1 MITGERLAITLRY
14 YATRDNLTTIAAG
27 YCIGKSTAAK
37 IVVDTGIAIDKALQP
52 QYFTVPNTEE
62 EWRKIAIDLSRIWNF
77 PNCVGSIDGKHI
89 GMQAPANSGSLYYNY
104 KKFHSTILLALCD
117 ADYEFTMFDL
127 GAYGR
132 EGDKSVFS
140 SSFIFQKPENDSIKI
155 PPATTLPYCDVQ
167 LSHCFVGDDAF
178 PLKTYLMKPYPGR
191 CTSTMLEDL
200 RVFNYR

>member
-37 IVVDTGIAIDKALQP
+37 IVVDTGIAIDKVLQP
-52 QYFTVPNTEE
+52 QYTVPSTEE
-62 EWRKIAIDLSRIWNF
+62 EWRKIAINLSTIWNF

-140 SSFIFQKPENDSIKI
+140 SSFIFQKLENDSLKI
-155 PPATTLPYCDVQ
+155 PLQQHYRIVTFNCLIV
-167 LSHCFVGDDAF
+167 LWGMMLF
-178 PLKTYLMKPYPGR
+178 P
-191 CTSTMLEDL
+191 
-200 RVFNYR
+200 